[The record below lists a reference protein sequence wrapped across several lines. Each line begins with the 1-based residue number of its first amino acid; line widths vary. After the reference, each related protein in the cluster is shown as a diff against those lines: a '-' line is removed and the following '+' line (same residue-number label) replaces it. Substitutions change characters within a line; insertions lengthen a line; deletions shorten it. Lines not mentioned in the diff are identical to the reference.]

1 MNSKQGKLQV
11 GLYPAGLN
19 KPGGIFKAL
28 HVHGPITRRR
38 GGGGLILAAVYGMS
52 A

>member
-11 GLYPAGLN
+11 GLYLPGLN
-19 KPGGIFKAL
+19 KPGGIF
-28 HVHGPITRRR
+28 GFTRTWSNNPEEE